1 MKETNEVI
9 DFTNKEV
16 QRAILKNAVALMHEL
31 FNSPDE
37 MPEDKKKVAEEL
49 CEKFEEL
56 IGGAH
61 E

>member
-16 QRAILKNAVALMHEL
+16 QRVILENAVALMYKF
-31 FNSPDE
+31 FNSPDK
-37 MPEDKKKVAEEL
+37 MTEDEKKVAEEL

-56 IGGAH
+56 IGGDH

>member
-1 MKETNEVI
+1 MKETNEII

-16 QRAILKNAVALMHEL
+16 QRAILINAVTLMYKF
-31 FNSPDE
+31 FNSPDK
-37 MPEDKKKVAEEL
+37 MTEDEKKVAEEL

-56 IGGAH
+56 IGGNN